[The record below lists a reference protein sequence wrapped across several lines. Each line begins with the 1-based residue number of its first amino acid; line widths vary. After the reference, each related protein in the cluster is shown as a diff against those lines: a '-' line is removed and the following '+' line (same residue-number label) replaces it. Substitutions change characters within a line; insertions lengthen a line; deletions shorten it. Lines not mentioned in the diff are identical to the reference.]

1 MKKPIFGMLLGGVLG
16 IPDGLSALV
25 SAGDDPN
32 IRAGIAGIVIGSTVK
47 GLITGLLIG
56 WFAKKVNSLPLGILF
71 GFAVGTLLAFG
82 VSMMQVAAGQPAY
95 YWQIMTPGAI
105 LGIIVGYATF
115 TAIFE
120 AIRKA
125 KSVDTEKL
133 IAALRGLQW
142 STPFG
147 PAQFRAV
154 DHQSTMGAYVGKL
167 DLRDGKGVMV
177 DWRYADGGNYL
188 PADREVVKMRPPEAQ
203 K

>member
-1 MKKPIFGMLLGGVLG
+1 MKKPVFGMLLGGMLG

-32 IRAGIAGIVIGSTVK
+32 VRAGIVGIVIGSTVK

-105 LGIIVGYATF
+105 LGIIVGYAT
-115 TAIFE
+115 
-120 AIRKA
+120 
-125 KSVDTEKL
+125 
-133 IAALRGLQW
+133 
-142 STPFG
+142 
-147 PAQFRAV
+147 
-154 DHQSTMGAYVGKL
+154 
-167 DLRDGKGVMV
+167 
-177 DWRYADGGNYL
+177 YAH
-188 PADREVVKMRPPEAQ
+188 RERPPATA
-203 K
+203 

>member
-32 IRAGIAGIVIGSTVK
+32 IRAGIAGIVIGSTVN

-56 WFAKKVNSLPLGILF
+56 WFAKSVNSLPLGSLF

-82 VSMMQVAAGQPAY
+82 VSMMQVAASQPAY

-115 TAIFE
+115 T
-120 AIRKA
+120 
-125 KSVDTEKL
+125 
-133 IAALRGLQW
+133 
-142 STPFG
+142 
-147 PAQFRAV
+147 
-154 DHQSTMGAYVGKL
+154 H
-167 DLRDGKGVMV
+167 
-177 DWRYADGGNYL
+177 
-188 PADREVVKMRPPEAQ
+188 RESRSATT
-203 K
+203 